1 MRTFLIVLLPLLIQ
15 ASNLSYEKGRDLY
28 FQKGCANCHGTEAEG
43 NSYYPKLANRPKNH
57 ILKKLA
63 AFKNGEADNQK
74 QEIMFTFARS
84 LNEEDMQNLATY
96 LSEFQADTSDKYEIS
111 DDILGSMD

>member
-1 MRTFLIVLLPLLIQ
+1 
-15 ASNLSYEKGRDLY
+15 
-28 FQKGCANCHGTEAEG
+28 
-43 NSYYPKLANRPKNH
+43 
-57 ILKKLA
+57 
-63 AFKNGEADNQK
+63 
-74 QEIMFTFARS
+74 MFTFARS